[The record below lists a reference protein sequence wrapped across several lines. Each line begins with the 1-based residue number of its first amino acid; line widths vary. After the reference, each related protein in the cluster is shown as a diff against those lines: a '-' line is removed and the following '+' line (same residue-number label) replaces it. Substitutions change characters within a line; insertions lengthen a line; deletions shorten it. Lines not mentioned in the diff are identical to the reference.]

1 MRRLLN
7 DRIALLMM
15 SALGLAACDS
25 DQPSPYVIPG
35 PTVPSPIMMTR
46 SYVWDSADELR
57 VWINNSV
64 SRGDFSIRTEGDAVF
79 IRVQLPATGDN
90 RLRGPDLTPPFT
102 GLRAVRVRY
111 RWLPAQEGD
120 GVGLLSV
127 HADVTPTTVDP
138 GAILLP
144 LYERSVGTCTV
155 VPGRSICVFTPR
167 AGGEPSVWHT
177 IDLESQSGRGYPAI
191 VDARYLAL
199 WLGRR
204 GPVTVDID
212 RIELVQ

>member
-7 DRIALLMM
+7 NRIVLLLM

-25 DQPSPYVIPG
+25 DQPSPYIIPG
-35 PTVPSPIMMTR
+35 PTVPSPVMTTR
-46 SYVWDSADELR
+46 EYFWDSADELR
-57 VWINNSV
+57 VWINNPV
-64 SRGDFSIRTEGDAVF
+64 SRGDFSIRTEGGAVF
-79 IRVQLPATGDN
+79 IRIQLPATGDH
-90 RLRGPDLTPPFT
+90 RLRGPDLTPPFI

-111 RWLPAQEGD
+111 RWSPAQVDE

-138 GAILLP
+138 RAILLP

-155 VPGRSICVFTPR
+155 VPGRSSCVVTPR
-167 AGGEPSVWHT
+167 ADGEPSVWHT
-177 IDLESQSGRGYPAI
+177 INLESQSGRGYPAI
-191 VDARYLAL
+191 VDARYLSL